1 MPSLPE
7 PEPWAKPSFRLH
19 PLSGV
24 LTIAIDNLFFGVE
37 VFTLEL
43 ALPLACFLAFTIT
56 TTGVYQIQRRMSRD
70 RRWVALLKALVA
82 GVLAGAP
89 TSISGTIFGAGVLLA
104 SGLTPGKGKAHLL
117 KSAGTALSKSVSK
130 PTLIEDADVQS
141 PKPPERR

>member
-1 MPSLPE
+1 MPLPPE
-7 PEPWAKPSFRLH
+7 PEPWVKPGWRLH

-24 LTIAIDNLFFGVE
+24 LTIAVDNVFFGVE
-37 VFTLEL
+37 IFTLEL

-56 TTGVYQIQRRMSRD
+56 TTGVYQIQRRMYRD

-89 TSISGTIFGAGVLLA
+89 TSISGTVFGAAVLLA

-117 KSAGTALSKSVSK
+117 KSAKTALSKSGMSH
-130 PTLIEDADVQS
+130 PLIEDADVPS
-141 PKPPERR
+141 PKPPERQ